1 MIYVTHDQEEALSM
15 ADRIVIMNEGE
26 IKQIGSP
33 REIYKNPG
41 SRFVAEFV
49 GTSNFIVGKRKGKSV
64 RFGDR
69 EIQVAGCD
77 AIIGETVHLA
87 IRPEKIQCITSKQP
101 PPSCPI
107 SNIME
112 ITAEVITFLGAVVQI
127 TFTLEGIEMNVDLTE
142 GEFIRT
148 GIKRGDKIKLY
159 FPEDAFHV
167 FSADPS
173 HR

>member
-159 FPEDAFHV
+159 FPKDAFHV